1 MARLMTL
8 SFHGSQCENP
18 SQQDVHLTE
27 ACFSGDM
34 FFTQLRGSNC
44 PVKDY
49 ASDSAAPDRFCVS
62 NAVLDNHFH
71 SSKTQTAVFI

>member
-1 MARLMTL
+1 
-8 SFHGSQCENP
+8 
-18 SQQDVHLTE
+18 
-27 ACFSGDM
+27 M

-49 ASDSAAPDRFCVS
+49 ASDSTAPDRFCVS

-71 SSKTQTAVFI
+71 SIKTQTAIFI